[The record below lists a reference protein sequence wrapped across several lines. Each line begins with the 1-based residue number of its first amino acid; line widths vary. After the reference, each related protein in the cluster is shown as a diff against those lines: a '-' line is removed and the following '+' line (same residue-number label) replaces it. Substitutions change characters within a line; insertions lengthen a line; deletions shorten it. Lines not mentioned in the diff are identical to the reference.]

1 MNKIKD
7 LLMFIFFLIILIII
21 FVPEDKEWVDCSDE
35 KDLYRYVSN
44 GWKVD
49 KVLKKGDMTYSRNG
63 LELYYMGEEPQIFL
77 SKKNKIKILNF
88 GWRCYYLEGRE
99 LSLTK
104 K

>member
-7 LLMFIFFLIILIII
+7 HLMFIFFLIILIII

-49 KVLKKGDMTYSRNG
+49 KVLKKCSH
-63 LELYYMGEEPQIFL
+63 
-77 SKKNKIKILNF
+77 S
-88 GWRCYYLEGRE
+88 C
-99 LSLTK
+99 S
-104 K
+104 

>member
-7 LLMFIFFLIILIII
+7 LLMFIFFLIILIIT
-21 FVPEDKEWVDCSDE
+21 FVPEDNEWVDCSDE
-35 KDLYRYVSN
+35 KDLYRYVSH

-88 GWRCYYLEGRE
+88 GWRCYYLEGSE

>member
-1 MNKIKD
+1 MNKIKN
-7 LLMFIFFLIILIII
+7 LFMFIFFLIILIII

-88 GWRCYYLEGRE
+88 GWRCYYLEGSE

>member
-49 KVLKKGDMTYSRNG
+49 KVLKKGDMTYSRNRS
-63 LELYYMGEEPQIFL
+63 ELYYMGEK
-77 SKKNKIKILNF
+77 S
-88 GWRCYYLEGRE
+88 
-99 LSLTK
+99 
-104 K
+104 

>member
-1 MNKIKD
+1 MKKIGK
-7 LLMFIFFLIILIII
+7 LLILFFSLIILITV
-21 FVPEDKEWVDCSDE
+21 FGPEDKAWVDCSDE

-49 KVLKKGDMTYSRNG
+49 KVLKKGNMTYSSNG

-88 GWRCYYLEGRE
+88 GWRCYYLEGNE

>member
-49 KVLKKGDMTYSRNG
+49 KVLKKGNMTYGSNG

-88 GWRCYYLEGRE
+88 GWRCYYLEGSE

>member
-1 MNKIKD
+1 MNKIKEI
-7 LLMFIFFLIILIII
+7 LMFIFFLIILIII

-63 LELYYMGEEPQIFL
+63 LKLYYMGEEPQIFL

-88 GWRCYYLEGRE
+88 GWRCYYLEGSE